1 MKFVLAPDSFKESMS
16 AAQAVCAM
24 RNGVLSVMPEA
35 ECVGLPMADGGEGT
49 VDAVVDA
56 LDGRRI
62 VVDVEDPLGRVTG
75 ATFCYVPHRRLAVI
89 EIAAAAGIELVA
101 PPERDVLGASSF
113 GVGELISSAM
123 DHGAT
128 DILVGLGGSATNDGG
143 SGMLTAL
150 GARFADASGGRLPAG
165 GAALEQLHRI
175 DLTGL
180 DPRLR
185 HTRIRLASDVCAPL
199 LGPTGASAVFGPQKG
214 ASTSEVAQ
222 LELAL
227 TRLVAMTAS
236 TLGRASRVGSAP
248 TPRSCSSTAS
258 TN

>member
-1 MKFVLAPDSFKESMS
+1 MS

-75 ATFCYVPHRRLAVI
+75 ATYGYVPHRRLAVI

-113 GVGELISSAM
+113 GVGELISFAM

-128 DILVGLGGSATNDGG
+128 DILRRPWRVGDQRRGFGHAHR
-143 SGMLTAL
+143 
-150 GARFADASGGRLPAG
+150 ARRPFRRCLRRPPSCGGR
-165 GAALEQLHRI
+165 
-175 DLTGL
+175 
-180 DPRLR
+180 
-185 HTRIRLASDVCAPL
+185 
-199 LGPTGASAVFGPQKG
+199 
-214 ASTSEVAQ
+214 
-222 LELAL
+222 
-227 TRLVAMTAS
+227 
-236 TLGRASRVGSAP
+236 RA
-248 TPRSCSSTAS
+248 
-258 TN
+258 